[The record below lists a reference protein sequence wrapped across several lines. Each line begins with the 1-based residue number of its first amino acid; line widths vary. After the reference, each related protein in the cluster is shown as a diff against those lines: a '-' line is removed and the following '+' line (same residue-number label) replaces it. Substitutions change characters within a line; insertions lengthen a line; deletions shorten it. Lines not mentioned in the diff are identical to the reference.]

1 MRVVVRLVVCVA
13 LRILPT
19 DSRASTRSGFA
30 AAALPSGPLSR
41 VHRLQLDGDGAS
53 ADVPATLVLK
63 TAPPRGE
70 GADDGARLLAAANRS
85 FEREVGFLKAMA
97 TEKPPL
103 PSAPFAFFAAC
114 DKASGRAAVLMED
127 CEAHGAV
134 RADAP
139 VLGGD
144 ADAPHALCA
153 DAAPALVRALAAQHA
168 RFWGGGPFALWR
180 WLPEVNGARLR
191 ACCAMRSAACIV
203 TNMSY
208 RLPRPCLLASIVR
221 EFEPA
226 LCAAALPEALARFG
240 DVVPAQLRPSLSG
253 LAAAAAGPILARLA
267 SAPRTLLH
275 GSAVAANA
283 FAPRGVLAGAEEG
296 AAAAATVRFVDD
308 ADVAAGRGVLDVAR
322 LLASAMHPDDRRA
335 RGRKK
340 IRFAFAL
347 LSTMA

>member
-1 MRVVVRLVVCVA
+1 M
-13 LRILPT
+13 
-19 DSRASTRSGFA
+19 
-30 AAALPSGPLSR
+30 
-41 VHRLQLDGDGAS
+41 HRLQLELDGAS
-53 ADVPATLVLK
+53 SAADAPTTLVLK

-144 ADAPHALCA
+144 GSTPHALCA

-180 WLPEVNGARLR
+180 WLPEVNGACQKRG
-191 ACCAMRSAACIV
+191 C
-203 TNMSY
+203 
-208 RLPRPCLLASIVR
+208 
-221 EFEPA
+221 
-226 LCAAALPEALARFG
+226 
-240 DVVPAQLRPSLSG
+240 
-253 LAAAAAGPILARLA
+253 
-267 SAPRTLLH
+267 SAPACRYRH
-275 GSAVAANA
+275 
-283 FAPRGVLAGAEEG
+283 
-296 AAAAATVRFVDD
+296 
-308 ADVAAGRGVLDVAR
+308 
-322 LLASAMHPDDRRA
+322 
-335 RGRKK
+335 
-340 IRFAFAL
+340 
-347 LSTMA
+347 